1 MCVVPPLLPAGNSGP
16 LDCDGN
22 GITGPDWGLLEVVF
36 GQREPGL
43 LQLMSPSLEI
53 PDVDVLVSSSN

>member
-1 MCVVPPLLPAGNSGP
+1 MRGSTLIARKTCGP
-16 LDCDGN
+16 LDYDGN